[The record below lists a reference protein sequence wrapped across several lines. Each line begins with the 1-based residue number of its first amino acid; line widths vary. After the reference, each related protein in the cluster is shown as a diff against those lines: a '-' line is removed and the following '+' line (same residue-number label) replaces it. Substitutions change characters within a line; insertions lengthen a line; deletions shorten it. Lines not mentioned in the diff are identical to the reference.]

1 MKKLEGSELSFSLS
15 VVVVKLCVSSYCYWE
30 ASGGASLTACAH
42 TYRKACEGISKY
54 LCPCCFSGSFFALK
68 CEFTPKFEFSSV
80 L

>member
-42 TYRKACEGISKY
+42 THIGKHVKA
-54 LCPCCFSGSFFALK
+54 
-68 CEFTPKFEFSSV
+68 SV
-80 L
+80 NIYVPAASRGVF